1 MREAREGLSLAL
13 WVLVGVLAVA
23 CAVGGIQVAQAHDA
37 RAREAAQHARY
48 DAALDAATAEA
59 TAFVNVSHE
68 TAEDDLARIAAGAT
82 GPLKDRYTE
91 DVRRI
96 VRSLRSDQTATAGEV
111 VWAGVVRVD
120 DANATVLVATDGTRE
135 DRRTQDEPEDRD
147 LRLRLR
153 LVEVDGAWLT
163 SEIQVVD

>member
-48 DAALDAATAEA
+48 DAALAAATAEA

-96 VRSLRSDQTATAGEV
+96 VRSLRRDRTATAGEV

-120 DANATVLVATDGTRE
+120 DVERHGPGRHRRHPRATAGP
-135 DRRTQDEPEDRD
+135 RTSRTT
-147 LRLRLR
+147 
-153 LVEVDGAWLT
+153 VTSGCGCAWSRST
-163 SEIQVVD
+163 GPG

>member
-13 WVLVGVLAVA
+13 WVLVGVVAVA
-23 CAVGGIQVAQAHDA
+23 CAVGAIQVAQAHDA

-48 DAALDAATAEA
+48 DATLDAATAEA
-59 TAFVNVSHE
+59 TAFANVSHE

-82 GPLKDRYTE
+82 GQLKDRYTE
-91 DVRRI
+91 DVSRI
-96 VRSLRSDQTATAGEV
+96 VRSLRRDRTATTGEV

-120 DANATVLVATDGTRE
+120 DSNATVLVATDGTRE
-135 DRRTQDEPEDRD
+135 DRGTEDEPEDRD

-163 SEIQVVD
+163 SQIEVVD